1 MIYILEPNVF
11 STNQGFLKRKSR
23 ENKIYRYKKL
33 ALLPIGWFGEH
44 GGAGEGELESVHL
57 EAECAALLGKYPEKL
72 ANKKWLT

>member
-1 MIYILEPNVF
+1 M
-11 STNQGFLKRKSR
+11 
-23 ENKIYRYKKL
+23 YKKL